1 MTRECFSGQQSVHIE
16 ASGHKALHSLLE
28 VFTAVPL
35 PGLHCCG
42 NGGSKRR
49 NASRS
54 DIHLTVRHVN
64 WARAHLRR
72 SEQMGRGA
80 GFLVPCRRSLPS
92 YWVLSSMIMFA
103 PMVSTEQLTEVLNVL
118 TPAGPVDIFS
128 CSRDC
133 VRSPCRIHFDAKARD
148 AKFPGNIGALT
159 CAGHVVAM
167 YVS

>member
-1 MTRECFSGQQSVHIE
+1 
-16 ASGHKALHSLLE
+16 
-28 VFTAVPL
+28 
-35 PGLHCCG
+35 
-42 NGGSKRR
+42 
-49 NASRS
+49 
-54 DIHLTVRHVN
+54 
-64 WARAHLRR
+64 
-72 SEQMGRGA
+72 
-80 GFLVPCRRSLPS
+80 
-92 YWVLSSMIMFA
+92 MIIFA
-103 PMVSTEQLTEVLNVL
+103 PMVSTEQLTEVLIVL